1 MFRILMKQQNMF
13 CVTLDFGLFF
23 CIFLNEVNVYLLIK
37 KLNLIHWP
45 RSVWSYQLFYVTF
58 LSAQISGFSCCLYKR
73 SSSNGCYT
81 CDHEECPIQ
90 SRLAL
95 TPRLKIFPIWLP
107 SSEDNISGFFP
118 LDFSPLEL
126 FSFYYV
132 ASIPCLK
139 ALAIDSLLT
148 MISILYLT
156 IVTFLELILQTKFEH
171 KFMLRSF

>member
-1 MFRILMKQQNMF
+1 M
-13 CVTLDFGLFF
+13 
-23 CIFLNEVNVYLLIK
+23 
-37 KLNLIHWP
+37 
-45 RSVWSYQLFYVTF
+45 STF
-58 LSAQISGFSCCLYKR
+58 LSRNWIWFTGQDRCEAINFLMYRSCLPKFR
-73 SSSNGCYT
+73 ASHVVFINEVARMGVKPVIMTSALSNQGWPLHH
-81 CDHEECPIQ
+81 DWHF
-90 SRLAL
+90 
-95 TPRLKIFPIWLP
+95 FPIWLP